1 MQIQMLKV
9 GILQTNCYLVWD
21 TCTRDCA
28 VIDPGGEAPRILEA
42 IQTQSLEVRA
52 YLLTHAHFDHFRAL
66 WPMYEAYPAPAYV
79 GKEDLDPLV
88 NPAPR
93 RFVPLPDTR
102 FPLDGDT
109 IPAGILRFSVFSC
122 PGHTPGGLSYLCEDV
137 LFTGDTLFHLDCGRC
152 DLPCSDPQ
160 ALLRSLGRLRDLPGN
175 YRVYPGHFDTTTL
188 HEERLHNPYLQPGV
202 VFSDPEP
209 EEELWDPGK
218 V

>member
-1 MQIQMLKV
+1 GGVDHGSAAGGLFYSHDILPSGQGCVATAGFPGRVWEGYSMQIQMLKV

-88 NPAPR
+88 NP
-93 RFVPLPDTR
+93 
-102 FPLDGDT
+102 
-109 IPAGILRFSVFSC
+109 
-122 PGHTPGGLSYLCEDV
+122 
-137 LFTGDTLFHLDCGRC
+137 
-152 DLPCSDPQ
+152 
-160 ALLRSLGRLRDLPGN
+160 
-175 YRVYPGHFDTTTL
+175 
-188 HEERLHNPYLQPGV
+188 
-202 VFSDPEP
+202 
-209 EEELWDPGK
+209 
-218 V
+218 